1 MFPTLNIIKQSF
13 KNKTWESGRPKLDL
27 LANNHDQ
34 IEEFLLLK
42 LQKIFEG
49 SQNFT
54 QGFSS
59 L

>member
-1 MFPTLNIIKQSF
+1 MFPTLNIIQQSF

-42 LQKIFEG
+42 LQKIF
-49 SQNFT
+49 
-54 QGFSS
+54 
-59 L
+59 